1 MIMEQYRILELIGEG
16 TYGKVF
22 KAQERATGFV
32 VAIKRFKQ
40 DEDEDSHVRKTMQRE
55 IKVLKDY
62 PNIHIVKLRQV
73 FREKGKLYLVF
84 DYEPRNLLEEL
95 QS

>member
-1 MIMEQYRILELIGEG
+1 MNKYRILEIIGEG

-22 KAQERATGFV
+22 KAQSKDTGAI

-40 DEDEDSHVRKTMQRE
+40 SEDEDQHVRKTMNRE

-62 PNIHIVKLRQV
+62 KHSNVVKLHQA
-73 FREKGKLYLVF
+73 FKEKGKLHLVF
-84 DYEPRNLLEEL
+84 DYE
-95 QS
+95 